1 LKRVL
6 LVCATLA
13 ALALAFV
20 ACTPGPYSCHDNSN
34 CVVQG
39 VQGTCVPTGAAAYC
53 AFPDGKCVGSNLRW
67 DESSAAEVANQCV
80 PAAYSDGGTT
90 TD

>member
-1 LKRVL
+1 MRALRAVGL
-6 LVCATLA
+6 ALVAA
-13 ALALAFV
+13 ALA
-20 ACTPGPYSCHDNSN
+20 ACSPGPYSCRDNSS

-39 VQGTCVPTGAAAYC
+39 VQGACVPTGAAAYC
-53 AFPDGKCVGSNLRW
+53 AFPDGKCLGSNLRW

-80 PAAYSDGGTT
+80 PPAYGDGGAT